1 MMETKKEVNEL
12 TQDSP
17 EWSQCIDPY
26 LDFLI
31 ASRPSPQELS
41 WAFGDEQ
48 YVWERTRGGEA
59 LLS

>member
-1 MMETKKEVNEL
+1 MSTINEVNEL
-12 TQDSP
+12 TQDKN
-17 EWSQCIDPY
+17 EWESCIDPY

-41 WAFGDEQ
+41 WAFEDEQ
-48 YVWERTRGGEA
+48 YAWERTRGGEA